1 MNYQLWS
8 AERSKVR
15 TDFTYSI
22 SKTWLTRSANRKLRS
37 LDSESMIG
45 QTSRQHKKMR
55 KSSGRRRELQ
65 SSGISSERRSDPLDT
80 ELNKRLAAAMSTAI
94 RHARRPDCPRP
105 GKWSNR
111 RTERTETL
119 PRSPSVSAMH
129 SLHLSAGFRPISP
142 HLK

>member
-80 ELNKRLAAAMSTAI
+80 ALNKRMAAATLSA
-94 RHARRPDCPRP
+94 APRLIFIAGVSSRYHP
-105 GKWSNR
+105 NR
-111 RTERTETL
+111 DPILRSDVTLTSSQLRIVTL
-119 PRSPSVSAMH
+119 P
-129 SLHLSAGFRPISP
+129 LISR
-142 HLK
+142 